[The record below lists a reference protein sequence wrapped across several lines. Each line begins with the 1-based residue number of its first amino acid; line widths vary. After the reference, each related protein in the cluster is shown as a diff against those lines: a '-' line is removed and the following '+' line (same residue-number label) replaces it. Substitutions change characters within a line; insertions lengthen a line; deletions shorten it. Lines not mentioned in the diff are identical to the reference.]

1 MIDKGHFTEKNVLV
15 RVEID
20 EGKRFA
26 GKGVSQDT
34 YPAVVAGVMSPYPIV
49 VTVTMVYQNASKK
62 DVILLLF
69 PRSATSMANM
79 SRMKNAKSAVM
90 PSLKDD

>member
-1 MIDKGHFTEKNVLV
+1 MTTAIIL
-15 RVEID
+15 
-20 EGKRFA
+20 
-26 GKGVSQDT
+26 
-34 YPAVVAGVMSPYPIV
+34 PAVVAGVMSPYPIV